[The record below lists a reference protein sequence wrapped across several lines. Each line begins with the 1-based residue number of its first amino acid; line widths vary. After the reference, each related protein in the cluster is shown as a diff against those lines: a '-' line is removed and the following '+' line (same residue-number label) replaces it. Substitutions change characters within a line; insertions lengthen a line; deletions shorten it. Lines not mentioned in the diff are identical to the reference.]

1 MAKRSPARLAKAS
14 DVIVEGI
21 RERIMQERLEVGSPL
36 PSESDLMDEYGLG
49 RVTVRESLRLLERDG
64 IVRVK
69 RGPHGGVFVGEP
81 DVQRLGEVLTVLLAM
96 RDTTVRE
103 FTEFRGS
110 LEPQLAALTA
120 KNATAE
126 QRDVLRRIADDEDF
140 ATQYDL
146 HEALADFCGNS
157 VYTMAFY
164 ALEGAFL
171 VHHRHRPLNPH
182 AQAMKV
188 AAHRKVARLA
198 AAGDAEAA
206 RRAMSRHL
214 DAYDEEM
221 NLVGA
226 LDEPFIRYN
235 GRSEPR

>member
-1 MAKRSPARLAKAS
+1 MAKRSPTRLAKAS

-21 RERIMQERLEVGSPL
+21 RDRILQERLVVGSPL

-49 RVTVRESLRLLERDG
+49 RVPV
-64 IVRVK
+64 
-69 RGPHGGVFVGEP
+69 HGGVFVGEP
-81 DVQRLGEVLTVLLAM
+81 DVRRLGEVLTVLLAM

-103 FTEFRGS
+103 FTDFRGS

-126 QRDVLRRIADDEDF
+126 QRDVLRRIADDDDF
-140 ATQYDL
+140 ANQYDL

-171 VHHRHRPLNPH
+171 VHHRHRPLNPQ

-198 AAGDAEAA
+198 AAGDAEGA

-226 LDEPFIRYN
+226 LDEPFIHYQ
-235 GRSEPR
+235 GRGRGDLT